1 MPTYVFHV
9 QETLSSV
16 CQWYRPASR
25 VTVEAFKRAALREK
39 PDLRID
45 PLSDLGILKEMAE
58 RLMNLAEQAQ
68 RPVPDERK
76 IGDIEE
82 AQRPVPDE
90 RKIGDIEH
98 ASVSNMEGVSGNE
111 VDVERDIIIYPVI

>member
-1 MPTYVFHV
+1 M
-9 QETLSSV
+9 
-16 CQWYRPASR
+16 
-25 VTVEAFKRAALREK
+25 EAFKRAALREK

-76 IGDIEE
+76 IGDIE
-82 AQRPVPDE
+82 
-90 RKIGDIEH
+90 H

>member
-58 RLMNLAEQAQ
+58 RLMNLAKQAQ
-68 RPVPDERK
+68 RLVPDERK
-76 IGDIEE
+76 IGDIEY
-82 AQRPVPDE
+82 
-90 RKIGDIEH
+90 
-98 ASVSNMEGVSGNE
+98 ASVSNMEGVSGNK
-111 VDVERDIIIYPVI
+111 VDVERDIIIYPAVI